1 MSYYQ
6 VIEEEGNGILAKYT
20 KTIENK
26 SALYAESPF
35 YENDLNTLEEKDGF
49 YFYKIEV
56 PLLKKP
62 TKVDKTKLMDGKY
75 YALVFLNEKK
85 ERKNVIHGLD
95 QGLHQ

>member
-49 YFYKIEV
+49 YFRR
-56 PLLKKP
+56 L
-62 TKVDKTKLMDGKY
+62 
-75 YALVFLNEKK
+75 
-85 ERKNVIHGLD
+85 
-95 QGLHQ
+95 